1 MQKLLFLSLLGLGC
15 VPKGAHPLTPLAAG
29 PSASGTLTYS
39 SAAALDSTPGMG
51 LDLAVSITVENT
63 GERPVRVDLT
73 RARVSVD
80 RQPFMTCRY
89 GSSVD
94 PSKLLVN
101 LNKGDVAELY
111 VSCRDIP
118 KPIQTAELKFIASGT
133 GAPGEIVVGWVGLG
147 ERP

>member
-1 MQKLLFLSLLGLGC
+1 MRTLLLSTFFGLGC

-29 PSASGTLTYS
+29 PAAAGSLNYS

-51 LDLAVSITVENT
+51 LDLAVSLTVENT
-63 GERPVRVDLT
+63 AERPVRVDVT

-80 RQPFMTCRY
+80 GQPFMTCRH
-89 GSSVD
+89 GSGAD
-94 PSKLLVN
+94 PKKLLAN
-101 LNKGDVAELY
+101 LNKGESAELH
-111 VSCRDIP
+111 VSCRDIA
-118 KPIQTAELKFIASGT
+118 KPIHTVEFKFIASGT